1 MQINLIVAMAAN
13 RAIGKDNQLLWHLP
27 ADLKHFKQTT
37 MGAPILMGRKT
48 YQSIGRA
55 LPGRTNIIMTHDAN
69 FKAEGCV
76 IVHSISAALAAA
88 CLEKNIFVIGG
99 AMIYEQLLPQAT
111 RIYLTIVHQ
120 AFEGDSFFP
129 ELDLTQWQEIQRQD
143 FAADATN
150 SLPFSFITLEKK

>member
-1 MQINLIVAMAAN
+1 
-13 RAIGKDNQLLWHLP
+13 
-27 ADLKHFKQTT
+27 